1 MDAIRR
7 HVVRLGARSAHCRIA
22 GSGPA
27 LLMLHQSPQNSRQW
41 LPLIPR
47 FAGRFTVI
55 APDTPGFGDSDPLPL
70 DAPGIADLAG
80 ATLELADAL
89 GLGRFAVFGMHTG
102 GLIGMHLAWMAPE
115 RVSVLLVDG
124 FAAFDAAERAAM
136 GERYLPPFVPSWDGA
151 HLRWLWCRMR
161 EQLFFFPWY
170 DGRAAAALAF
180 DPPTPQA
187 THAAVM
193 DVLEV
198 GDQYRL
204 GYGAALR
211 YGDRHRVADLRCPAH
226 LLYRDED
233 VLAPHRARLPALPPH
248 VVSERIVGGLPA
260 LHARM
265 DAILDAVLAREAPAA
280 LTLDPPAD
288 RALRRRIVDTTIGPL
303 AAWHQPGDG
312 TATLHLHAPG
322 EAPPRPMAAGSRAD
336 AAHAIHVDL
345 PGHGGSAEAAAD
357 PPAATMAEALLA
369 LADAL
374 APAAPLVVEARGASA
389 ALALS
394 MARAGAGRVT
404 RLRLH
409 APWLLDADEIAR
421 LLDGLPDPTVR
432 RTGAQLL
439 DAFQWARERHLLWPW
454 MPATAAARRPVDA
467 PDPAR
472 VHADAVELLRLGPR
486 LRALYAGLLDPAL
499 ADRVLACTA
508 PVEVLATPGDDH
520 DGRAAALAARLAERG
535 RMTA

>member
-1 MDAIRR
+1 MSGSGR
-7 HVVRLGARSAHCRIA
+7 HYVRLGARTAHCRIA
-22 GSGPA
+22 GDGPA

-41 LPLIPR
+41 LDLMPR
-47 FAGRFTVI
+47 FARRFTVV
-55 APDTPGFGDSDPLPL
+55 APDTPGFGDSDPLAL
-70 DAPGIADLAG
+70 DAPGIADLAA

-89 GLGRFAVFGMHTG
+89 GLERFAVFGMHTG
-102 GLIGMHLAWMAPE
+102 GLIGMHLAWMAPA

-136 GERYLPPFVPSWDGA
+136 GDRYLPPFVPSWDGA

-211 YGDRHRVADLRCPAH
+211 YGDRHRVAELDCPAH

-233 VLAPHRARLPALPPH
+233 VLAAHRARLPALPPH
-248 VVSERIVGGLPA
+248 VVAERIEGGLPA

-265 DAILDAVLAREAPAA
+265 DAILDATLAREAPAR
-280 LTLDPPAD
+280 LRLDPPAD
-288 RALRRRIVDTTIGPL
+288 GALRRRIVDTPIGPL

-312 TATLHLHAPG
+312 LATVHLHAPG
-322 EAPPRPMAAGSRAD
+322 EAPPRPAPGEH

-345 PGHGGSAEAAAD
+345 PGHGGSAEARAD
-357 PPAATMAEALLA
+357 APREALADAVLA

-374 APAAPLVVEARGASA
+374 APGAPLAVTAHGAAA
-389 ALALS
+389 ALALALA
-394 MARAGAGRVT
+394 ARAPARMISV
-404 RLRLH
+404 RLQ
-409 APWLLDADEIAR
+409 APWLLDATEIAR
-421 LLDGLPDPTVR
+421 LLAGLPDPTVQ
-432 RTGAQLL
+432 RTGAHLL

-454 MPATAAARRPVDA
+454 MAATAAARRRVDA

-486 LRALYAGLLDPAL
+486 LRALYAALLDPDLAARAL
-499 ADRVLACTA
+499 DARV
-508 PVEVLATPGDDH
+508 PVEVVAAAGDDH
-520 DGRAAALAARLAERG
+520 QGRAAALAARLAER
-535 RMTA
+535 RRTPA

>member
-1 MDAIRR
+1 MQRQF
-7 HVVRLGARSAHCRIA
+7 VRLGARSAHCRIA

-41 LPLIPR
+41 LSLMPR
-47 FAGRFTVI
+47 FAARFTVV
-55 APDTPGFGDSDPLPL
+55 APDTPGFGDSDPLPRE
-70 DAPGIADLAG
+70 APGIADLAA

-89 GLGRFAVFGMHTG
+89 GLERFAVFGMHTG

-136 GERYLPPFVPSWDGA
+136 GERYLPPFVPTWDGA

-161 EQLFFFPWY
+161 EQLFYFPWY
-170 DGRAAAALAF
+170 DGRAAAALRF

-198 GDQYRL
+198 GDAYRL
-204 GYGAALR
+204 GYRAALS
-211 YGDRHRVADLRCPAH
+211 YGDRHRVAELRCPTH

-233 VLAPHRARLPALPPH
+233 VLAPHRARLPALPAH
-248 VVSERIVGGLPA
+248 VVAERIEGGLPA

-265 DAILDAVLAREAPAA
+265 DAILDATLAREAPAV
-280 LTLDPPAD
+280 LHLEPPAD
-288 RALRRRIVDTTIGPL
+288 RALRRRIVDTAIGPL

-312 TATLHLHAPG
+312 PATLHLHAPG
-322 EAPPRPMAAGSRAD
+322 EAPPRPAPHGD
-336 AAHAIHVDL
+336 APRAIHVDL
-345 PGHGGSAEAAAD
+345 PGHGGSTEASAD
-357 PPAATMAEALLA
+357 AHPAALADALLA

-374 APAAPLVVEARGASA
+374 APEGALLVEAAGPSA
-389 ALALS
+389 ALALA
-394 MARAGAGRVT
+394 MARARPGRIA
-404 RLRLH
+404 RLRLRD
-409 APWLLDADEIAR
+409 PWLLDAGEIAR
-421 LLDGLPDPTVR
+421 LLDGLPDPAVQ
-432 RTGAQLL
+432 RTGVQLL

-454 MPATAAARRPVDA
+454 MAPTAAARRLVDA
-467 PDPAR
+467 PEPAR

-486 LRALYAGLLDPAL
+486 LRALYAGLLDPDL
-499 ADRVLACTA
+499 ATRVLDCTV
-508 PVEVLATPGDDH
+508 PVELVATPGDDH
-520 DGRAAALAARLAERG
+520 AGRAAALAARLAERR

>member
-1 MDAIRR
+1 MAAIRR
-7 HVVRLGARSAHCRIA
+7 HFVRLGARSAHCRID
-22 GSGPA
+22 GGGPA

-41 LPLIPR
+41 LSLMPR
-47 FAGRFTVI
+47 FAGRFTVV

-70 DAPGIADLAG
+70 AQPGIADLAA

-89 GLGRFAVFGMHTG
+89 GLDRFAVFGMHTG

-124 FAAFDAAERAAM
+124 FAAFDASERAAM

-180 DPPTPQA
+180 DPPTPEA

-198 GDQYRL
+198 GDAYRL
-204 GYGAALR
+204 GYRAALS
-211 YGDRHRVADLRCPAH
+211 YGDRHRVAELRCPAH

-233 VLAPHRARLPALPPH
+233 VLAPHRERLPALPPH
-248 VVSERIVGGLPA
+248 VVAERIGGGLPA

-265 DAILDAVLAREAPAA
+265 DAILDTTLAREAPAS
-280 LTLDPPAD
+280 LRLDPPGDHAP
-288 RALRRRIVDTTIGPL
+288 RRRIVDTAIGPL
-303 AAWHQPGDG
+303 AAWHRPGEG
-312 TATLHLHAPG
+312 MATLHLHAPG
-322 EAPPRPMAAGSRAD
+322 EAPPRPALRNGGPN
-336 AAHAIHVDL
+336 AIHVDL

-357 PPAATMAEALLA
+357 AAPAAQAEALLA
-369 LADAL
+369 VAEAL
-374 APAAPLVVEARGASA
+374 APAAPLAIDAQGAAA
-389 ALALS
+389 ALALAIAQ
-394 MARAGAGRVT
+394 ARPDRIA

-409 APWLLDADEIAR
+409 APWLLDAAEIAR
-421 LLDGLPDPTVR
+421 LLDGLPDPAVQ

-439 DAFQWARERHLLWPW
+439 DAFQWARERHLLRPW
-454 MPATAAARRPVDA
+454 MAPTAAARRLVDA

-486 LRALYAGLLDPAL
+486 LRPLFAGLLEPDLGERLLDCP
-499 ADRVLACTA
+499 V
-508 PVEVLATPGDDH
+508 PVEVVAAPGDDQA
-520 DGRAAALAARLAERG
+520 GRAAALAARLAER
-535 RMTA
+535 RRLTA

>member
-1 MDAIRR
+1 MASVRR
-7 HVVRLGARSAHCRIA
+7 HFLRLGARTAHCRIA
-22 GSGPA
+22 GAGPG
-27 LLMLHQSPQNSRQW
+27 LLMLHQSPQNGRQW

-47 FAGRFTVI
+47 YADRFTVI

-70 DAPGIADLAG
+70 DAPGIADLAA

-89 GLGRFAVFGMHTG
+89 GLERFAVFGMHTG

-170 DGRAAAALAF
+170 DGRAAAALAL

-187 THAAVM
+187 THAAAM

-198 GDQYRL
+198 GDAYRL
-204 GYGAALR
+204 GYRAALS
-211 YGDRHRVADLRCPAH
+211 YGERHRVAELRCPAY

-233 VLAPHRARLPALPPH
+233 VLAAHRTRLPALPPH
-248 VVSERIVGGLPA
+248 VQATRIVGGLPA

-265 DAILDAVLAREAPAA
+265 DAILDTHLAREAPAA
-280 LTLDPPAD
+280 LRLDPPAD
-288 RALRRRIVDTTIGPL
+288 RGLRRRVVDTAIGPL
-303 AAWHQPGDG
+303 AAWHRPGDG
-312 TATLHLHAPG
+312 PATLHLHAPG
-322 EAPPRPMAAGSRAD
+322 EAPPRPGPGEPGAP
-336 AAHAIHVDL
+336 AIHVDL
-345 PGHGGSAEAAAD
+345 PGHGASAEARAD
-357 PPAATMAEALLA
+357 APPAAIAAALLA

-374 APAAPLVVEARGASA
+374 APGGALAVEAVGPSA
-389 ALALS
+389 ALALA
-394 MARAGAGRVT
+394 MAQARPARVA

-409 APWLLDADEIAR
+409 TPWLLDAVEIAR
-421 LLDGLPDPTVR
+421 FLDGLPDPAVQ
-432 RTGAQLL
+432 RTGAHLL

-454 MPATAAARRPVDA
+454 MAPSAAARRLVDA

-472 VHADAVELLRLGPR
+472 VHADAVELLRLGPH
-486 LRALYAGLLDPAL
+486 LRALYAGLLDPGL
-499 ADRVLACTA
+499 AERVLDGTL
-508 PVEVLATPGDDH
+508 PVEVVATPGDDYA
-520 DGRAAALAARLAERG
+520 GRAAALAARLADIR